1 MEFIEQVRTSTSGAG
16 KEGSRRKQKEFVNK
30 LHNTYSELSHGIEG
44 TRPKFQLPPHHSE
57 AASRDLQSKEGNL
70 RNVDVHLMLVIPFN
84 TVQAII
90 KESFV
95 DALPSDILVTEI
107 IPELTLNIISEW
119 QRLSFESFEKIQTFL
134 KDLMENLC
142 EEYFRNF
149 EQSTLLEA
157 VK

>member
-1 MEFIEQVRTSTSGAG
+1 
-16 KEGSRRKQKEFVNK
+16 
-30 LHNTYSELSHGIEG
+30 
-44 TRPKFQLPPHHSE
+44 
-57 AASRDLQSKEGNL
+57 
-70 RNVDVHLMLVIPFN
+70 MLVIPFN